1 MTRRL
6 LRFSLLGFASAVAC
20 LLYGWLVE
28 PTQLRVREVALAAD
42 TDTLRIGFV
51 SDIHAGGRG
60 VDAERVRRIV
70 ETLHAGEPD
79 IILMAG
85 DLMNGHEPSGERTD
99 DKLQALGN
107 TLLPLLELSAPLG
120 VYSVYGNHD
129 SWFGE
134 AEQLYDA
141 VGIPVL
147 DNASVVAGGRLCVFG
162 LADEWTGKPDADV
175 ALSCPANLPSIGV
188 MHNPDT
194 AFRLP
199 TGPDLLLAGHTHG
212 GQVNLPILG
221 RVITATEAPRRH
233 AYGWSRV
240 NGTPMFTTAGVGM
253 SVLPVRFR
261 APPEVV
267 FITLGRDG
275 GLLPRS
281 RGRSSRCRRCQR
293 GPIQEG

>member
-1 MTRRL
+1 MKAPFF
-6 LRFSLLGFASAVAC
+6 RFFLIGSASAAICV
-20 LLYGWLVE
+20 LYGWLIE
-28 PTQLRVREVALAAD
+28 PGQLRVREVALAAD

-60 VDAERVRRIV
+60 VDAKRVRRIV
-70 ETLHAGEPD
+70 DTLHAGEPD

-85 DLMNGHEPSGERTD
+85 DLVNGHESSEERSD
-99 DKLQALGN
+99 AELEALGN
-107 TLLPLLELSAPLG
+107 ALVPLLELAAPLG
-120 VYSVYGNHD
+120 VYSVLGNHD
-129 SWFGE
+129 GWFGK

-147 DNASVVAGGRLCVFG
+147 DNVSVVAGGRLCVFG
-162 LADEWTGKPDADV
+162 LADEWTGNPDPDV
-175 ALSCPANLPSIGV
+175 ALSCPADLPSIGV

-212 GQVNLPILG
+212 GQVNLPVLG
-221 RVITATEAPRRH
+221 RVATAIEAPRVH

-240 NGTPMFTTAGVGM
+240 NGTPMFTTAGMGM
-253 SVLPVRFR
+253 SILPVRFR

-267 FITLGRDG
+267 FITLGR
-275 GLLPRS
+275 
-281 RGRSSRCRRCQR
+281 
-293 GPIQEG
+293 EGF